1 MMQFDLN
8 IYIKVVKISNKLVI
22 FKLTLQNNT
31 MIDILVFIFVG
42 IVLGIITGLIPG
54 LHPNLLATLL
64 VGYIFAPPLQM
75 SLLIISA
82 GVTNSFLD
90 FIPSIML
97 GAPEAATA
105 LSVLPGHEFLL
116 QGRGYEAIKLT
127 VIGGLAA
134 VLILI
139 TLLPFSFYIL
149 PLIYT
154 KIEKFIPFLLIAAIV
169 FILIKDRKWVY
180 SSICFILAGIFGLL
194 VLRGDFLQMRF
205 SIFPMLTGLFG
216 LSTLIYSI
224 KEKPKIPKQNK
235 NIEILK
241 KEEISRGG
249 SLGSL
254 SGYLVGILPGIGPA
268 LAAFL
273 SQEILGGGSK
283 REFMISIG
291 GINTSNIIIS
301 ILGLYLISKA
311 RSGVAIAVRELF
323 NTILFSDVIVFIG
336 VVIFSSSIAAL
347 LTLVLSKKII
357 TFFQKI
363 NYLLLC
369 STILIFL
376 MVMVLFISGIKGL
389 FVALVGASIGL
400 FTILSGAR
408 RSLLMGCLIIPVILF
423 YFGL

>member
-1 MMQFDLN
+1 M
-8 IYIKVVKISNKLVI
+8 KISDKLVI
-22 FKLTLQNNT
+22 FKPNLLNNT
-31 MIDILVFIFVG
+31 MIDILLFVFVG
-42 IVLGIITGLIPG
+42 IILGTITGLIPG

-64 VGYIFAPPLQM
+64 IGYVFAPPLQM

-90 FIPSIML
+90 FIPSVML

-127 VIGGLAA
+127 VIGGLIA

-139 TLLPFSFYIL
+139 VLLPFSFYIL

-154 KIEKFIPFLLIAAIV
+154 KIEKFIPFLLIAAV
-169 FILIKDRKWVY
+169 AFILIKDREWFY

-194 VLRGDFLQMRF
+194 VLRGHFLQMRF

-241 KEEISRGG
+241 KEEITRGG
-249 SLGSL
+249 SLGGL

-273 SQEILGGGSK
+273 SQETLGGGSK

-301 ILGLYLISKA
+301 ILGLYLIGKA

-323 NTILFSDVIVFIG
+323 NSILFSDVIVFIG

-357 TFFQKI
+357 TFFQKV
-363 NYLLLC
+363 NYLSLC
-369 STILIFL
+369 STILVFL
-376 MVMVLFISGIKGL
+376 MGMVLFISGIKGL